1 MARLPGQPKDK
12 RELMSARTQAW
23 VLAGV
28 IFLGFC
34 LAFYLGSVP
43 LVVLGVAVAL
53 MWVFHYLFMTRVL
66 MPTGDSTPGDKPL
79 SHIDAMVA
87 RGDYQGAATAYDRE
101 IQADAADFW
110 SCERL
115 AMLARSHLKDPELA
129 VRALR
134 QAEQRVPEPRRRAG
148 YALLA
153 LGVIRDDLRDQGRAI
168 VELRRI
174 LTTYPGIPNADAL
187 RVELDQMKAERFR
200 EP

>member
-1 MARLPGQPKDK
+1 MRLPGQPKDK
-12 RELMSARTQAW
+12 RDKLSHTQVAW
-23 VLAGV
+23 LTFAVITAGMGLA
-28 IFLGFC
+28 L
-34 LAFYLGSVP
+34 YLGSAA
-43 LVVLGVAVAL
+43 LIVLGAL
-53 MWVFHYLFMTRVL
+53 IFGMWTFHYLFVTRVL
-66 MPTGDSTPGDKPL
+66 WPTGDSTPGDKAL

-101 IQADAADFW
+101 IQADPADFW

-153 LGVIRDDLRDQGRAI
+153 LGVLRDDLRDQGRAI
-168 VELRRI
+168 VELRRV
-174 LTTYPGIPNADAL
+174 LSTYPDIPNADAL
-187 RVELDQMKAERFR
+187 RAELDEMKADRFR